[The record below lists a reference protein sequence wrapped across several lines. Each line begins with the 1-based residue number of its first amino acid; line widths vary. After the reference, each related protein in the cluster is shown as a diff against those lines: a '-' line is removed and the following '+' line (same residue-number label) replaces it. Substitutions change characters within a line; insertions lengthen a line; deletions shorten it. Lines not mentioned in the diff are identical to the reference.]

1 MRPTAKARSPLAIP
15 TSFGRNGAPAAVHSN
30 RRATRSGSS
39 SQSSRATR
47 MAPSGI
53 RTKFASS
60 ASETTRPLR
69 SGATTCP
76 TVRLTPTA
84 SMLDTT
90 NASIAADTALLS
102 SVILGLLLQSGG
114 RRVNVTRTVCVEM
127 TMRYSH
133 LAPAHNAAAVE
144 KARRSSGTFDEAARA
159 SKPASHA
166 ASRSGPRANVRGL
179 ERNWNVLSGPQT
191 PAKKKLVEEHR
202 LRSGGGGNRTTWGK
216 STIPAADHLAI
227 YRILQSRAP
236 RPVRLTRRAPL
247 IDASSHQ

>member
-1 MRPTAKARSPLAIP
+1 KRTMRPTAKARSPLAIP
-15 TSFGRNGAPAAVHSN
+15 ASFGRNGAPAAVPSN

-144 KARRSSGTFDEAARA
+144 KLAAA
-159 SKPASHA
+159 
-166 ASRSGPRANVRGL
+166 L
-179 ERNWNVLSGPQT
+179 ERSTRLLGPQ
-191 PAKKKLVEEHR
+191 HR
-202 LRSGGGGNRTTWGK
+202 LPTRLPAVAREQT
-216 STIPAADHLAI
+216 AADWNATGT
-227 YRILQSRAP
+227 
-236 RPVRLTRRAPL
+236 V
-247 IDASSHQ
+247 